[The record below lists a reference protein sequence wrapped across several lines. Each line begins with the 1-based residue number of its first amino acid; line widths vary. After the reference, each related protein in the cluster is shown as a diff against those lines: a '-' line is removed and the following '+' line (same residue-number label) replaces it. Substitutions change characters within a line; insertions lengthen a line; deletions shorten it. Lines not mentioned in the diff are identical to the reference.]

1 MLNIIKDINKIYKK
15 HWLIM
20 VFKIG
25 HCGNEVKQIQLAL
38 GLKVDGIFG
47 KKTEKAVIEFQ
58 KENGLFADGVVGEQ
72 TLDALNINFDTDLS
86 IFNYGDFDI
95 DEYHLPKGEYLEGN
109 YKNDYIILH
118 HTAGGANP
126 RAVVDGWSKDCIGKV
141 ATEFVVGGQNCKTGN
156 AKYDGQI
163 VRAFPEG
170 CQGYHIGKSGSLH
183 MNTHAVGIEIC
194 NFGYLKDGKTYTD
207 ALADQS
213 QIITL
218 DSPFRGFLDWHK
230 YSDEQINAVRDLL
243 LYISNRDNIDLHEG
257 LYRWINEEGV
267 MKAFDFHMDAYE
279 GNVKGLLT
287 HTNIRKDKFDC
298 SPQPNLVDMIMT
310 L

>member
-1 MLNIIKDINKIYKK
+1 
-15 HWLIM
+15 
-20 VFKIG
+20 
-25 HCGNEVKQIQLAL
+25 
-38 GLKVDGIFG
+38 LKADGVFG
-47 KKTEKAVIEFQ
+47 KKTEDAVIEFQ
-58 KENGLFADGVVGEQ
+58 KDNGLFADGIVGEQ
-72 TLDALNINFDTDLS
+72 TLEELNINFDTDLS
-86 IFNYGDFDI
+86 IFNNVDFDI
-95 DEYHLPKGEYLEGN
+95 DEYHLPKGEYLEGD

-126 RAVVDGWSKDCIGKV
+126 RVVVDGWSKDCIGKV

-156 AKYDGQI
+156 VKYDGQI

-170 CQGYHIGKSGSLH
+170 CQGYHIGSSGSSH

-194 NFGYLKDGKTYTD
+194 NFGYIKDGKTYTGTV
-207 ALADQS
+207 ADS
-213 QIITL
+213 NQIVSL
-218 DSPFRGFLDWHK
+218 DSPFRGFSQWHK
-230 YSDEQINAVRDLL
+230 YSDEQINAVRDLI

>member
-1 MLNIIKDINKIYKK
+1 
-15 HWLIM
+15 M
-20 VFKIG
+20 VLKIG
-25 HCGNEVKQIQLAL
+25 YCGDDVKQIQIAL
-38 GLKVDGIFG
+38 GLKADGIFG
-47 KKTEKAVIEFQ
+47 KKTESAVIKFQ
-58 KENGLFADGVVGEQ
+58 KENGLFPDGVVGKN
-72 TLDALNINFDTDLS
+72 TLYALNINFDTDLS
-86 IFNYGDFDI
+86 IFNNLDFDI
-95 DEYHLPKGEYLEGN
+95 DEYHLPDGEYIKGN

-126 RAVVDGWSKDCIGKV
+126 RAVVDGWKKDCIGKV

-156 AKYDGQI
+156 VKYDGQI

-170 CQGYHIGKSGSLH
+170 CQGYHIGSSGSSH
-183 MNTHAVGIEIC
+183 MNTHSVGIEMC
-194 NFGYLKDGKTYTD
+194 NFGYIKDGKTYTGTV
-207 ALADQS
+207 ADS
-213 QIITL
+213 NQIVSL
-218 DSPFRGFLDWHK
+218 DSPFRGFSQWHK

-287 HTNIRKDKFDC
+287 HTNIRNDKFDC

>member
-1 MLNIIKDINKIYKK
+1 
-15 HWLIM
+15 M
-20 VFKIG
+20 VLKIG
-25 HCGNEVKQIQLAL
+25 CCGDEVKQIQLAL
-38 GLKVDGIFG
+38 GLKADGIFG
-47 KKTEKAVIEFQ
+47 KKTENAVIEFQ
-58 KENGLFADGVVGEQ
+58 KENGLFADGIVGEQ

-86 IFNYGDFDI
+86 IFNYCDFDI
-95 DEYHLPKGEYLEGN
+95 DEYHLPDGEYLKGD

-126 RAVVDGWSKDCIGKV
+126 RSVVDGWSKDCIGKV

-156 AKYDGQI
+156 IKYDGQI

-170 CQGYHIGKSGSLH
+170 CQGYHIGKSGSSH

-194 NFGYLKDGKTYTD
+194 NFGYLKDGKTYTGT
-207 ALADQS
+207 LADQS

-230 YSDEQINAVRDLL
+230 YSDEQINAVRELL

-257 LYRWINEEGV
+257 LYKWINDEGAI
-267 MKAFDFHMDAYE
+267 KAFDFHEDAYY
-279 GNVKGLLT
+279 GKVKGLIT

-298 SPQPNLVDMIMT
+298 SPQPNLVDMIMS

>member
-1 MLNIIKDINKIYKK
+1 
-15 HWLIM
+15 M
-20 VFKIG
+20 VFKKG
-25 HCGNEVKQIQLAL
+25 SRGDKVKQIQIAL
-38 GLKVDGIFG
+38 GLEADGIFG
-47 KKTEKAVIEFQ
+47 IKTESAVIEFQ
-58 KENGLFADGVVGEQ
+58 KENGLYPDGIVGEK
-72 TLDALNINFDTDLS
+72 TMDVLNVNFDTDLF
-86 IFNYGDFDI
+86 IINPFDLNFNI
-95 DEYHLPKGEYLEGN
+95 DEYYLPKWEYLDGN
-109 YKNDYIILH
+109 YKNDYIVLH

-126 RAVVDGWSKDCIGKV
+126 RSVVDCWSKDSIGKV
-141 ATEFVVGGQNCKTGN
+141 ATEFVVGGQNCKNGS

-163 VRAFPEG
+163 VRTFPEG
-170 CQGYHIGKSGSLH
+170 CQGYHIGKSGSTY
-183 MNTHAVGIEIC
+183 MNTHSVGIEIC
-194 NFGYLKDGKTYTD
+194 NFGYIKDGKTYTGTV
-207 ALADQS
+207 ADS
-213 QIITL
+213 NQIITL
-218 DSPFRGFLDWHK
+218 ESPFKGFLNWHK

>member
-1 MLNIIKDINKIYKK
+1 
-15 HWLIM
+15 M

-25 HCGNEVKQIQLAL
+25 YCGDEVKQIQLAL
-38 GLKVDGIFG
+38 GLKADGIFG
-47 KKTEKAVIEFQ
+47 KKTENAVIKFQ
-58 KENGLFADGVVGEQ
+58 KENGLFADGIVGEQ

-86 IFNYGDFDI
+86 VFNYCDFDI
-95 DEYHLPKGEYLEGN
+95 DEYHLQKDEYLEGS

-170 CQGYHIGKSGSLH
+170 CQGYHIGKSGSSH

-194 NFGYLKDGKTYTD
+194 NFGYLKDGKTYTGT
-207 ALADQS
+207 LADQS

-230 YSDEQINAVRDLL
+230 YSDEQINAVRELL

-257 LYRWINEEGV
+257 LYRWIHEDGV
-267 MKAFDFHMDAYE
+267 MKAFDFHEDAYD
-279 GNVKGLLT
+279 GKVKGLLT

-298 SPQPNLVDMIMT
+298 SPQPNLVDMIMS

>member
-1 MLNIIKDINKIYKK
+1 
-15 HWLIM
+15 M

-25 HCGNEVKQIQLAL
+25 YCGDEVKQIQLAL
-38 GLKVDGIFG
+38 GLKADGVFG
-47 KKTEKAVIEFQ
+47 KKTENAVIEFQ
-58 KENGLFADGVVGEQ
+58 KENGLFADGIVGEQ
-72 TLDALNINFDTDLS
+72 TLEELNINFDTDLS
-86 IFNYGDFDI
+86 VFTHDDFDI
-95 DEYHLPKGEYLEGN
+95 DEYHLPKGEYIEGN

-141 ATEFVVGGQNCKTGN
+141 ATEFVVGGQNCKSGN
-156 AKYDGQI
+156 TKYDGQI

-170 CQGYHIGKSGSLH
+170 CQGYHIGKSGSSY

-194 NFGYLKDGKTYTD
+194 NFGYLKDGKTYTGT
-207 ALADQS
+207 LADQS
-213 QIITL
+213 QIVTL

-230 YSDEQINAVRDLL
+230 YSDEQINSVRELL

-257 LYRWINEEGV
+257 LYRWIHEDGA
-267 MKAFDFHMDAYE
+267 MKAFDFHEDAYD
-279 GNVKGLLT
+279 GKVKGLLT

-298 SPQPNLVDMIMT
+298 SPQPNLIDMIMS

>member
-1 MLNIIKDINKIYKK
+1 
-15 HWLIM
+15 M

-25 HCGNEVKQIQLAL
+25 YCGDEVKQIQLAL
-38 GLKVDGIFG
+38 GLKADGIFG
-47 KKTEKAVIEFQ
+47 KKTENAVIEFQ
-58 KENGLFADGVVGEQ
+58 KENGLFADGIVGEQ

-95 DEYHLPKGEYLEGN
+95 DEYHLPKGEYLEDN

-141 ATEFVVGGQNCKTGN
+141 ATEFVVGGQNCKSGN
-156 AKYDGQI
+156 TKYDGQI

-170 CQGYHIGKSGSLH
+170 CQGYHIGKSGSSY

-194 NFGYLKDGKTYTD
+194 NFGYLKDGKTYTGT
-207 ALADQS
+207 LADQS
-213 QIITL
+213 QIVTL

-230 YSDEQINAVRDLL
+230 YSDEQINSVRELL
-243 LYISNRDNIDLHEG
+243 FYISNRDNIDLHEG
-257 LYRWINEEGV
+257 LYRWINEDGA
-267 MKAFDFHMDAYE
+267 MKAFDFHEDAYD
-279 GNVKGLLT
+279 GKVKGLLS
-287 HTNIRKDKFDC
+287 HSNIRKDKFDC
-298 SPQPNLVDMIMT
+298 SPQPNLIDMIMS

>member
-1 MLNIIKDINKIYKK
+1 
-15 HWLIM
+15 M

-25 HCGNEVKQIQLAL
+25 YCGDEVKQIQLAL
-38 GLKVDGIFG
+38 GLKADGIFG
-47 KKTEKAVIEFQ
+47 KQTEKTVIEFQ
-58 KENGLFADGVVGEQ
+58 KEHDLFPDGIVGEI
-72 TLDALNINFDTDLS
+72 TLDELNINFDTDLS
-86 IFNYGDFDI
+86 KFNHYDFDI
-95 DEYHLPKGEYLEGN
+95 DEYHLPSEEYINGN
-109 YKNDYIILH
+109 YKNEYIILH

-126 RAVVDGWSKDCIGKV
+126 RAVVDGWKKDCIGKV
-141 ATEFVVGGQNCKTGN
+141 ATEFVIGGQNCKTGN
-156 AKYDGQI
+156 TKYDGQI
-163 VRAFPEG
+163 VRTFPEG
-170 CQGYHIGKSGSLH
+170 CQGYHIGKSGSSH

-194 NFGYLKDGKTYTD
+194 NFGYLKDGKTYTG

-230 YSDEQINAVRDLL
+230 YSDEQINSVKELL

-267 MKAFDFHMDAYE
+267 MKAFDFHEDAYN

-298 SPQPNLVDMIMT
+298 SPQPNLVDMIMS

>member
-1 MLNIIKDINKIYKK
+1 
-15 HWLIM
+15 M
-20 VFKIG
+20 VFKNGSIG
-25 HCGNEVKQIQLAL
+25 DKVKQIQLAL
-38 GLKVDGIFG
+38 GLEADGIFG
-47 KKTEKAVIEFQ
+47 IKTENAVIEFQ
-58 KENGLFADGVVGEQ
+58 KENGLYPDGVVGDI
-72 TLDALNINFDTDLS
+72 TLEALNINFDSDLS
-86 IFNYGDFDI
+86 IFNNLDFDI
-95 DEYHLPKGEYLEGN
+95 DEYHLPSGEYLDGN
-109 YKNDYIILH
+109 YKNDYIVLH

-126 RAVVDGWSKDCIGKV
+126 RFVVDCWSKDSIGKV
-141 ATEFVVGGQNCKTGN
+141 ATEFVVGGQNCKNGS

-170 CQGYHIGKSGSLH
+170 CQGYHIGSSGSSH
-183 MNTHAVGIEIC
+183 MNTHAVGIEMC
-194 NFGYLKDGKTYTD
+194 NFGYIKDGKTYTGTV
-207 ALADQS
+207 ADS
-213 QIITL
+213 NQIISL
-218 DSPFRGFLDWHK
+218 DSPFRGFSQWHK

-257 LYRWINEEGV
+257 LYRWINEDGV

>member
-1 MLNIIKDINKIYKK
+1 
-15 HWLIM
+15 M

-170 CQGYHIGKSGSLH
+170 CQGYHIGKSGSSH

-230 YSDEQINAVRDLL
+230 YSDEQINAVRELL

-257 LYRWINEEGV
+257 LYRWIHEDGV
-267 MKAFDFHMDAYE
+267 MKAFDFHEDAYD
-279 GNVKGLLT
+279 GKVKGLLT

-298 SPQPNLVDMIMT
+298 SPQPNLVDMIMSI
-310 L
+310 

>member
-1 MLNIIKDINKIYKK
+1 
-15 HWLIM
+15 M

-25 HCGNEVKQIQLAL
+25 YCGDEVKQIQLAL
-38 GLKVDGIFG
+38 GLKADGIFG
-47 KKTEKAVIEFQ
+47 KKTENAVIKFQ
-58 KENGLFADGVVGEQ
+58 KENGLFADGIVGEQ

-86 IFNYGDFDI
+86 KFNHYDFDI
-95 DEYHLPKGEYLEGN
+95 DEYHLPSEEYLNGN

-126 RAVVDGWSKDCIGKV
+126 RAVVDGWKKDCIGKV
-141 ATEFVVGGQNCKTGN
+141 ATEFVIGGQNCKTGN
-156 AKYDGQI
+156 TKYDGQI

-170 CQGYHIGKSGSLH
+170 CQGYHIGKSGSSH

-194 NFGYLKDGKTYTD
+194 NFGYLKDGKTYTGT
-207 ALADQS
+207 LADQS

-230 YSDEQINAVRDLL
+230 YSDEQINAVRELL

-257 LYRWINEEGV
+257 LYRWIQEDGV
-267 MKAFDFHMDAYE
+267 MKAFDFHEDAYD
-279 GNVKGLLT
+279 GKVKGLLT

-298 SPQPNLVDMIMT
+298 SPQPNLVDMIMS

>member
-1 MLNIIKDINKIYKK
+1 MF
-15 HWLIM
+15 
-20 VFKIG
+20 FKIG
-25 HCGNEVKQIQLAL
+25 YCGDEVKQIQLAL
-38 GLKVDGIFG
+38 GLKADGIFG
-47 KKTEKAVIEFQ
+47 KKTENAVIKFQ
-58 KENGLFADGVVGEQ
+58 KENGLFADGIVGEQ

-86 IFNYGDFDI
+86 KFNHYDFDI
-95 DEYHLPKGEYLEGN
+95 DEYHLPSEEYLNGN
-109 YKNDYIILH
+109 YKNEYIILH

-126 RAVVDGWSKDCIGKV
+126 RAVVDGWKKDCIGKV
-141 ATEFVVGGQNCKTGN
+141 ATEFVIGGQNCKTGN
-156 AKYDGQI
+156 TKYDGQI

-170 CQGYHIGKSGSLH
+170 CQGYHIGSSGSSH

-194 NFGYLKDGKTYTD
+194 NFGYLKDGKTYTGT
-207 ALADQS
+207 LADQS

-218 DSPFRGFLDWHK
+218 DSPFRGFSQWHK

-257 LYRWINEEGV
+257 LYRWINEEGA
-267 MKAFDFHMDAYE
+267 MKAFDFHEDAYD
-279 GNVKGLLT
+279 GKIKGLLT

-298 SPQPNLVDMIMT
+298 SPQPNLVDMIMS